1 MNDTEIKKIVFVNLA
16 YWLAA
21 ILVYPV
27 IQMLPSGSGST
38 PKFFE
43 FLVPVFMIGL
53 AFGSTVLL
61 KRALRSSKK

>member
-1 MNDTEIKKIVFVNLA
+1 MNDSEVKKIVFVNLA

-21 ILVYPV
+21 ILVHPV
-27 IQMLPSGSGST
+27 IRMLPSGSGST

-61 KRALRSSKK
+61 KRAIRSTKQ